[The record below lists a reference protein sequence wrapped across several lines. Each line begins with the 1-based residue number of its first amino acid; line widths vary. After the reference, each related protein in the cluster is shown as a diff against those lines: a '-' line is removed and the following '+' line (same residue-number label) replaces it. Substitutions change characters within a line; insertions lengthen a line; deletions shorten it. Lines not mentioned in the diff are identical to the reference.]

1 MKVGIVGD
9 AERAVAWE
17 QHLRPHRIVH
27 EVDLCPNIKD
37 VGKVDA
43 CFLIDESAD
52 NLKKLTLGIQMGLN
66 CFLISKAPVDI
77 VMLDKIH
84 RATKEMGVHVQF
96 SHWPTLAPA
105 TRYMMDRINR
115 PSFISISR
123 EVNYS
128 QFPDMESEFKHFW
141 MDELGLCL
149 KWVDSGIHHLEAK
162 QINIGGK
169 HPVGIHIFLRF
180 DNGTSADIR
189 IYAGGVEPR
198 HQRIVANKQEIL
210 ECNATVQSVRVG
222 RLNSEDHL
230 FFDKQNFDPAK
241 AAEKSALI
249 FLKSVQMNKE
259 TAYTSYDAHQLAL
272 QTERVEQR
280 LKQFS

>member
-27 EVDLCPNIKD
+27 EVDLSPNIQA

-43 CFLIDESAD
+43 CFLIDDTAE
-52 NLKKLTLGIQMGLN
+52 NLTKLMEGIQLGLN
-66 CFLISKAPVDI
+66 CFLISKPPEDKH
-77 VMLDKIH
+77 MLEKIH
-84 RATKEMGVHVQF
+84 RATKEAGVYVQL

-105 TRYMMDRINR
+105 TQWMMNRVNR
-115 PSFISISR
+115 PAAITIIR

-128 QFPDMESEFKHFW
+128 QFSNLENEFKQLW

-162 QINIGGK
+162 EINLGNK
-169 HPVGIHIFLRF
+169 QPLLIHLFLRF
-180 DNGTSADIR
+180 DNGTSADIQ
-189 IYAGGVEPR
+189 IYAGGGENR
-198 HQRIVANKQEIL
+198 HQRIIATKQEVL
-210 ECNATVQSVRVG
+210 ECDVPSQNIRVG
-222 RLNSEDHL
+222 RLNSGDRLYFE
-230 FFDKQNFDPAK
+230 KKKFDPATS
-241 AAEKSALI
+241 AEKASLI
-249 FLKSVQMNKE
+249 FLKSIQMNKE
-259 TAYTSYDAHQLAL
+259 PAYTSYDAYQLAV
-272 QTERVEQR
+272 QVERIEQR

>member
-17 QHLRPHRIVH
+17 QHLRPHGIVH

-37 VGKVDA
+37 IGKVDA
-43 CFLIDESAD
+43 CFLIDESED
-52 NLKKLTLGIQMGLN
+52 NLQKLMKGIQLGLN
-66 CFLISKAPVDI
+66 CFLISKAPTDK

-84 RATKEMGVHVQF
+84 RATKEAGVHVQL

-105 TRYMMDRINR
+105 TRYMMNRINR
-115 PSFISISR
+115 PSFISINR
-123 EVNYS
+123 DINYS
-128 QFPDMESEFKHFW
+128 QFPNIENEFKHLW

-149 KWVDSGIHHLEAK
+149 KWVDSGVHHMEAK
-162 QINIGGK
+162 EINLGGK
-169 HPVGIHIFLRF
+169 QPLLIHLFLRF

-189 IYAGGVEPR
+189 IYTGGSENR
-198 HQRIVANKQEIL
+198 HQRIVANKNEVL
-210 ECNATVQSVRVG
+210 DCNATTQSIRIG
-222 RLNSEDHL
+222 RLNSGNHL

-241 AAEKSALI
+241 AAEKAALI
-249 FLKSVQMNKE
+249 FLKSVQMNKD